1 MPAEVKIYECE
12 VKKLFKKDGINE
24 WRWVVRPVKDAI
36 LKRAV
41 FLEKQKQQDKEIL
54 VISSASV

>member
-1 MPAEVKIYECE
+1 MPPELKIYECE

-36 LKRAV
+36 SDGVKSSDAR
-41 FLEKQKQQDKEIL
+41 L
-54 VISSASV
+54 VMER